1 MIYWGLLQQSDL
13 PIHKFTASLLLYY
26 LCYHQSLGL
35 IRHSTSNLQSF
46 QSLSPES
53 QSSLLYAQ
61 ALLFPSCR
69 CLLPFCPSLQPWAE
83 HRRSR
88 RCLRLL
94 HQLSVTHSPSFLSWW
109 LWLRAAPCTQ
119 LGTGTFALQIS
130 WKKCC
135 QDNVLPLILP
145 LRPCKHFWATK
156 CSVNFLCCF
165 TQHQFFKA
173 DQLQECL
180 QHFSTA
186 ASIKHLRSL
195 LMSQTGIQP
204 YTCWGVTDPW
214 WRSPSGISVEQA
226 VGMQLAGSPARSCS
240 LLSRGGMASH
250 AQDALRMHKRVQK
263 FFKNPNHVLVS
274 SMLCLEWPWAI
285 AQYSSCHCGSCLEWL
300 GMNVSCAGDF
310 CIFFYVLV
318 MTDSGCNMRLAAL
331 SCGRGSSAAQCPGH
345 WLEMGR
351 SCTHP
356 APMTP

>member
-1 MIYWGLLQQSDL
+1 M
-13 PIHKFTASLLLYY
+13 FA
-26 LCYHQSLGL
+26 
-35 IRHSTSNLQSF
+35 
-46 QSLSPES
+46 
-53 QSSLLYAQ
+53 A
-61 ALLFPSCR
+61 
-69 CLLPFCPSLQPWAE
+69 
-83 HRRSR
+83 
-88 RCLRLL
+88 
-94 HQLSVTHSPSFLSWW
+94 FLSILAALSWAQEKQEVPE
-109 LWLRAAPCTQ
+109 AAPSAQCSPQPLFAVLMAVAEGSTMHTAGDRHICSPDQ
-119 LGTGTFALQIS
+119 L
-130 WKKCC
+130 KECC

-240 LLSRGGMASH
+240 LLSRGAMASH

-263 FFKNPNHVLVS
+263 FIKNPNHVLVS

-310 CIFFYVLV
+310 SIFFMCWSWQRVAVIWGLLHYPV
-318 MTDSGCNMRLAAL
+318 
-331 SCGRGSSAAQCPGH
+331 GRGTVLLRVPVTGWKWGGAAPIQHLWHLRPFLGKV
-345 WLEMGR
+345 
-351 SCTHP
+351 
-356 APMTP
+356 